1 MKLIKDSLF
10 KYFNKFSV
18 NQDYEFARECLK
30 ALEDQYHNQ
39 ERNIDKL
46 FHLEGIFLDLTDRTQ
61 SHPRVPFGVE
71 DRGGMFGNFVKELG
85 FGNQKIVWKYTE
97 VFNLDN
103 YAHANW
109 FPAKLVTYEREYEE
123 MNRTKI
129 LYISRKISFMEY
141 FFKRLDVY
149 SGISDPDFDR
159 FYNGIDWMKYI
170 KKLKDITLNL
180 PDLKDQKSGI
190 Y

>member
-1 MKLIKDSLF
+1 
-10 KYFNKFSV
+10 
-18 NQDYEFARECLK
+18 
-30 ALEDQYHNQ
+30 
-39 ERNIDKL
+39 
-46 FHLEGIFLDLTDRTQ
+46 
-61 SHPRVPFGVE
+61 
-71 DRGGMFGNFVKELG
+71 MFGNFVKELG

-129 LYISRKISFMEY
+129 LYISRKISFIEY

>member
-30 ALEDQYHNQ
+30 ALEDQYHSQ